1 MENKKKVR
9 LAKKVALRV
18 LLASLTGASLTGC
31 SSEEEFVEVPSLE
44 DMAEDFLVEDEEELS
59 NEEIQEIVEEE
70 SSKFNTIP
78 SVMATDNVYIRT
90 SPVDGE
96 ILGKLVEGHTL
107 ERVDELENG
116 WYKVL
121 YYGQEGYVSGEYTEK
136 IDTYQV
142 KGDIKKVCYAVEDI
156 DLTIPEELRKDEE
169 EEIVT
174 LPSLECLEIYEETE
188 DTYLVQTNDY
198 IGYASKENLGE
209 LASTFVVVD
218 ISDQELKLY
227 KDNRVILETP
237 VVTGKPTKSR
247 RSDEG
252 LFEIYKH
259 KHHDYLIGPGYK
271 TYVDDMWKYNRG
283 EGLHDAEF
291 HHCEN
296 GKDVDHG
303 WRQFSEFGGDTYLT
317 KGSHGC
323 INMPHAAIMTIN
335 EHVSLGTRVL
345 VKK

>member
-9 LAKKVALRV
+9 LAKKMALRV

-31 SSEEEFVEVPSLE
+31 SSENELVEVPSLE
-44 DMAEDFLVEDEEELS
+44 DMAEDFLEEEKEELS

-70 SSKFNTIP
+70 PSKFETIP
-78 SVMATDNVYIRT
+78 SVIATDNVYIRT

-107 ERVDELENG
+107 ERVGELENG

-121 YYGQEGYVSGEYTEK
+121 YYGQEGYVSGDYTEK

-142 KGDIKKVCYAVEDI
+142 KGDIEKVCYAVEDI
-156 DLTIPEELRKDEE
+156 ELTIPEELRKEGE

-188 DTYLVQTNDY
+188 EAYLVQTNDY
-198 IGYASKENLGE
+198 IGYVSKENLGE
-209 LASTFVVVD
+209 LTGTFVVVD

-303 WRQFSEFGGDTYLT
+303 WRHFSEFGGDTYLT
-317 KGSHGC
+317 NGSHGC

-345 VKK
+345 VHE